1 MRLQKI
7 LGFSSAAIFN
17 IFFLTYK
24 IWDKIIHFDVL
35 KQN

>member
-17 IFFLTYK
+17 IFFLTNK